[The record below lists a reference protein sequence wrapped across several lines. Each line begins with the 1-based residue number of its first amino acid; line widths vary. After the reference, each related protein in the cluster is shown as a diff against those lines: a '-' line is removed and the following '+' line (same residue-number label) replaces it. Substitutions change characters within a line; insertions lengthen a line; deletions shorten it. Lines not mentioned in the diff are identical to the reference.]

1 MAIIEGGILGI
12 TSGKVGPVIAS
23 SWRGKNYIRS
33 KGGYK
38 DKKSDLQQIQRDRYT
53 FITEV
58 GTRAYQNIIKPAMIK
73 AVEGLQYSAWNLY
86 TKLNI
91 LADDVYNKR
100 YNLQISSGA
109 RKLPTMLSCTIHSV
123 TKSFYISW
131 STASGSNSSPSD
143 SIWIYRLRSDSYILE
158 PVVQGTKVRSDGS
171 YAFVAENV
179 SDFLGHNFLIFAKSS
194 TGIYSSTSGM
204 KCIDSHLT

>member
-23 SWRGKNYIRS
+23 TWRGKNYIRA
-33 KGGYK
+33 KGGYT
-38 DKKSDLQQIQRDRYT
+38 DKKSDLQTIQRNRYI

-91 LADDVYNKR
+91 LADDVFNKR

-109 RKLPTMLSCTIHSV
+109 RRLPRMLTCQINSLS
-123 TKSFYISW
+123 KSFYVSW
-131 STASGSNSSPSD
+131 DSTSGSNSSPSD

-171 YAFVAENV
+171 YTYVAENV
-179 SDFLGHNFLIFAKSS
+179 SDCLGHSFLIFAKSS
-194 TGIYSSTSGM
+194 TGIYSSTSG
-204 KCIDSHLT
+204 KNCIDSHLT